1 MASWGEGARAVVQI
15 TYKSGRCGHVFIAER
30 RNGKTLFV
38 EPQAYNWYKPSE
50 GYLSTMSKHITMSQT
65 HLMRIDNMQ
74 PDPNKV
80 GIFVQPSKH

>member
-1 MASWGEGARAVVQI
+1 MRARFYRGAP
-15 TYKSGRCGHVFIAER
+15 ER
-30 RNGKTLFV
+30 SDPFV
-38 EPQAYNWYKPSE
+38 EPQAYNWQKPST
-50 GYLSTMSKHITMSQT
+50 GYLSAMSKHITMSQT